1 MTALKPLFIVALLAG
16 TSSAFAVIQPGFPI
30 AKTAKTTT
38 SSILRMNGGAAAA
51 GTQPELKVKSFTQTK
66 RFFVYV
72 YELKLFYFGSFSEF
86 TISGYSFRIFHQ
98 TYPLYFDNDNNISK
112 L

>member
-16 TSSAFAVIQPGFPI
+16 TSSDFAVIQPGFPI

-51 GTQPELKVKSFTQTK
+51 GAQPELKVNPHPNEQL
-66 RFFVYV
+66 FV
-72 YELKLFYFGSFSEF
+72 LWL
-86 TISGYSFRIFHQ
+86 
-98 TYPLYFDNDNNISK
+98 
-112 L
+112 